1 MQEETLPIET
11 MPLGIEPVEIHIPG
25 SIANLG
31 PGFDTL
37 AVAVNLYLS
46 LLVERREGMDEVAFE
61 FVGCQPMGENLIHAA
76 FAQLREEYARPLPSI
91 HVEVRS
97 QIPPRSGL
105 GSSAAATVA
114 GLRLFEVVSGVS
126 LGPTPLLAVAAALEG
141 HADNVAAALLG
152 GLTVSCQSDDG
163 TVTAVSLPWPTAVR
177 LLVLTPDYALTTV
190 RAREVLPAHVPFRD
204 AVSNMQRVAL
214 LLCALESEHPTSL
227 REAMIDKLHQ
237 PYRKDI
243 VPGLSELLELE
254 HPKLLGVC
262 LSGAGPSLLALTI
275 GESQAVKE
283 LIERTYRRTGN
294 GFTTRWLKAEQP
306 FP

>member
-1 MQEETLPIET
+1 MQEETLPVET
-11 MPLGIEPVEIHIPG
+11 MPLGVEPVEIHIPG

-31 PGFDTL
+31 PGFDTI

-46 LLVERREGMDEVAFE
+46 LLVERREGMDDVTFE
-61 FVGCQPMGENLIHAA
+61 FVGCEPMGENLIHAA
-76 FAQLREEYARPLPSI
+76 FAQLRQEYARPLPSI

-114 GLRLFEVVSGVS
+114 GLRMFEVVSGVS
-126 LGPTPLLAVAAALEG
+126 LGHTPLLAVAAALEG

-163 TVTAVSLPWPTAVR
+163 TVTAVSLPWPSAIR
-177 LLVLTPDYALTTV
+177 LLVLTPEYALTTV
-190 RAREVLPAHVPFRD
+190 RAREVLPSHVPFRD
-204 AVSNMQRVAL
+204 AVSNMQRLAL
-214 LLCALESEHPTSL
+214 LLCALESEHPNNL
-227 REAMIDKLHQ
+227 REAMVDKLHQ

-243 VPGLSELLELE
+243 VPGLADLLELE

-262 LSGAGPSLLALTI
+262 LSGAGPSLLALTL
-275 GESQAVKE
+275 GESLEVKD
-283 LIERTYRRTGN
+283 LIERTYRKTGN
-294 GFTTRWLKAEQP
+294 NFTTRWLKGEQP

>member
-1 MQEETLPIET
+1 MPDDVL
-11 MPLGIEPVEIHIPG
+11 PLGAEPAEIHVPG

-46 LLVERREGMDEVAFE
+46 LLVERREGMDQVSFQ
-61 FVGCQPMGENLIHAA
+61 FVGCDPMGENLIEKA
-76 FAQLREEYARPLPSI
+76 FAHLRQEYARPLPSI

-114 GLRLFEVVSGVS
+114 GLQLFEVVSGVS

-152 GLTVSCQSDDG
+152 GLTVSCQADDG
-163 TVTAVSLPWPTAVR
+163 TVTAVSLPWPEAVR
-177 LLVLTPDYALTTV
+177 LLVLTPEFALTTV
-190 RAREVLPAHVPFRD
+190 RAREVLPAQVPFRD

-214 LLCALESEHPTSL
+214 LLCALESEHPQSL

-243 VPGLSELLELE
+243 VPGLAELLELE

-262 LSGAGPSLLALTI
+262 LSGAGPSLVALSM
-275 GESQAVKE
+275 GESAEVQYLVE
-283 LIERTYRRTGN
+283 ESYSRTGN
-294 GFTTRWLKAEQP
+294 LFTMRWLRGEQP

>member
-1 MQEETLPIET
+1 MEQVL
-11 MPLGIEPVEIHIPG
+11 PLGDEPVEIHVPG

-46 LLVERREGMDEVAFE
+46 LVVERREGMDRLTFD
-61 FVGCQPMGENLIHAA
+61 FVDCSPMGENLIQSA
-76 FAQLREEYARPLPSI
+76 FLHLRHEYARPLPSV

-97 QIPPRSGL
+97 QVPPRSGL

-141 HADNVAAALLG
+141 HADNVAAAMLG

-163 TVTAVSLPWPTAVR
+163 TVTAVSLPWPAAIR
-177 LLVLTPDYALTTV
+177 LLVLTPNYALTTE
-190 RAREVLPAHVPFRD
+190 RAREVLPAVVPFRD
-204 AVSNMQRVAL
+204 AVSNMQRLAL
-214 LLCALESEHPTSL
+214 LLCSLESEHPQSL
-227 REAMIDKLHQ
+227 REAMVDKLHQ

-243 VPGLSELLELE
+243 VPGLAALLELE
-254 HPKLLGVC
+254 HPALLGVC
-262 LSGAGPSLLALTI
+262 LSGAGPSLLALTL
-275 GESQAVKE
+275 GESAEVKALVE
-283 LIERTYRRTGN
+283 ECYRETGN
-294 GFTTRWLKAEQP
+294 EYTMRWLKGEQP

>member
-1 MQEETLPIET
+1 MPDDTLIESLPI
-11 MPLGIEPVEIHIPG
+11 GAEPEEIHVPG

-46 LLVERREGMDEVAFE
+46 LLVERREGMDQVTFE
-61 FVGCQPMGENLIHAA
+61 FVGCDPMGENLIHSA
-76 FAQLREEYARPLPSI
+76 FAQLREEYARPLPSV

-152 GLTVSCQSDDG
+152 GLTVSCQCDDG
-163 TVTAVSLPWPTAVR
+163 SVTAVSLPWPAAIR

-190 RAREVLPAHVPFRD
+190 RAREVLPAQVPFRD

-214 LLCALESEHPTSL
+214 LLCALESEHPHSL
-227 REAMIDKLHQ
+227 REAMVDKLHQ
-237 PYRKDI
+237 PYRKGI
-243 VPGLSELLELE
+243 VPGLAELLELE

-275 GESQAVKE
+275 GESLEVKE
-283 LIERTYRRTGN
+283 LIERTYRETGN
-294 GFTTRWLKAEQP
+294 SFTTRWLKGEQP

>member
-11 MPLGIEPVEIHIPG
+11 MPLGVEPVEIHIPG

-46 LLVERREGMDEVAFE
+46 LLVERREGMDEISFE
-61 FVGCQPMGENLIHAA
+61 FVGCEPMGENLIHAA
-76 FAQLREEYARPLPSI
+76 FAQLRQEYARPLPSI

-163 TVTAVSLPWPTAVR
+163 TVTAVSLPWPTAIR
-177 LLVLTPDYALTTV
+177 LLVLTPNYALTTMS
-190 RAREVLPAHVPFRD
+190 AREVLPAQVPFRD
-204 AVSNMQRVAL
+204 AVSNMQRLAL
-214 LLCALESEHPTSL
+214 LLCSLESEHPKSL
-227 REAMIDKLHQ
+227 REAMVDKLHQ

-243 VPGLSELLELE
+243 VPGLADLLELE

-262 LSGAGPSLLALTI
+262 LSGAGPSLLALTL
-275 GESQAVKE
+275 GESLEVKE
-283 LIERTYRRTGN
+283 LIERTYRKTGN
-294 GFTTRWLKAEQP
+294 SFTTRWLKGEQP

>member
-11 MPLGIEPVEIHIPG
+11 MPLGVEPVEIHIPG

-46 LLVERREGMDEVAFE
+46 LLVERREGMDDVTFQ
-61 FVGCQPMGENLIHAA
+61 FVGCEPMGENLIHAA
-76 FAQLREEYARPLPSI
+76 YAQLRQEYARPLPSI

-141 HADNVAAALLG
+141 HADNVAAAMLG

-163 TVTAVSLPWPTAVR
+163 TVTAVSLPWPPAIR

-190 RAREVLPAHVPFRD
+190 RAREVLPAQIPFRD

-214 LLCALESEHPTSL
+214 LLCALESEHPKSL
-227 REAMIDKLHQ
+227 REAMVDKLHQ

-243 VPGLSELLELE
+243 VPGLADLLELE

-262 LSGAGPSLLALTI
+262 LSGAGPSLLALTL
-275 GESQAVKE
+275 GESLEVKD

-294 GFTTRWLKAEQP
+294 SFTTRWLKGEQP

>member
-1 MQEETLPIET
+1 MTDDALWQNGPE
-11 MPLGIEPVEIHIPG
+11 EIHVPG
-25 SIANLG
+25 SVANLG

-46 LLVERREGMDEVAFE
+46 LSVERRDETMDEVTFD
-61 FVGCQPMGENLIHAA
+61 FVGFDPLGDNLIHEA
-76 FAQLREEYARPLPSI
+76 FNHLRHEYGRPLPSV

-114 GLRLFEVVSGVS
+114 GLRLFELVSGVQ

-163 TVTAVSLPWPTAVR
+163 TVTAVSLPWPEAIR
-177 LLVLTPDYALTTV
+177 MLVLTPEYALTTV
-190 RAREVLPAHVPFRD
+190 HAREVLPATVPFRD
-204 AVSNMQRVAL
+204 AVSNMQRLAL
-214 LLCALESEHPTSL
+214 LLCSLETGHPVSL

-237 PYRKDI
+237 PYRKGI
-243 VPGLSELLELE
+243 VPGLAELLELQ

-262 LSGAGPSLLALTI
+262 LSGAGPSLLALTM
-275 GESQAVKE
+275 GESAEVKE
-283 LIERTYRRTGN
+283 LVEETYRKTGH
-294 GFTTRWLKAEQP
+294 GFQTRWLKGEQP

>member
-1 MQEETLPIET
+1 
-11 MPLGIEPVEIHIPG
+11 MPEPLTPLDVEPVEIHVPG

-46 LLVERREGMDEVAFE
+46 LIVERREGMDGMSFD
-61 FVGCQPMGENLIHAA
+61 FVDCAPMGENLIQSA
-76 FAQLREEYARPLPSI
+76 FQHLRHEYARPLPSF

-97 QIPPRSGL
+97 QVPPRSGL

-126 LGPTPLLAVAAALEG
+126 LGPVPLLAVAAALEG

-163 TVTAVSLPWPTAVR
+163 TVTAVSLPWPAAIR
-177 LLVLTPDYALTTV
+177 LLVLTPDFALTTE
-190 RAREVLPAHVPFRD
+190 RARQVLPAQVPFRD
-204 AVSNMQRVAL
+204 AVSNMQRLAL
-214 LLCALESEHPTSL
+214 LLCSLESEHPQSL

-237 PYRKDI
+237 PYRKEL
-243 VPGLSELLELE
+243 VPGLAALLELE
-254 HPKLLGVC
+254 HPALLGVC
-262 LSGAGPSLLALTI
+262 LSGAGPSLLALTL
-275 GESQAVKE
+275 GESAEVKQLVE
-283 LIERTYRRTGN
+283 QSYRATGN
-294 GFTTRWLKAEQP
+294 SFTMRWLKGEAP

>member
-1 MQEETLPIET
+1 MSDTLPIESL
-11 MPLGIEPVEIHIPG
+11 PLGVEPAEIHVPG

-46 LLVERREGMDEVAFE
+46 LLVERREGLDGVTFE
-61 FVGCQPMGENLIHAA
+61 FVGCDPLGENLIHAA
-76 FAQLREEYARPLPSI
+76 YAQLREEYARPLPSI

-141 HADNVAAALLG
+141 HADNVAAAMLG
-152 GLTVSCQSDDG
+152 
-163 TVTAVSLPWPTAVR
+163 VTAVSLPWPPAIR
-177 LLVLTPDYALTTV
+177 LLVLTPNFALTTK
-190 RAREVLPAHVPFRD
+190 RAREVLPAQVPFRD

-214 LLCALESEHPTSL
+214 LLCALESEHPQSL
-227 REAMIDKLHQ
+227 REAMLDKLHQ

-243 VPGLSELLELE
+243 VPGLAELLELE

-262 LSGAGPSLLALTI
+262 LSGAGPSLLALTL
-275 GESQAVKE
+275 GESAEVKQLVE
-283 LIERTYRRTGN
+283 ETYRRTGN
-294 GFTTRWLKAEQP
+294 TFTTRWLKGEQP

>member
-1 MQEETLPIET
+1 MPEDTQPIDT
-11 MPLGIEPVEIHIPG
+11 MPLGVEPAEIHVPG

-46 LLVERREGMDEVAFE
+46 LLVERREGLDGVTFE
-61 FVGCQPMGENLIHAA
+61 FVGCEPMGENLIHSA

-114 GLRLFEVVSGVS
+114 GLRLFEVVSGVA

-152 GLTVSCQSDDG
+152 GLTVSCQTDDG
-163 TVTAVSLPWPTAVR
+163 GVTAVSLPWPAAIR
-177 LLVLTPDYALTTV
+177 LLVLTPDYALTTS
-190 RAREVLPAHVPFRD
+190 RAREVLPAQVPFRD
-204 AVSNMQRVAL
+204 AVSNMQRLAL
-214 LLCALESEHPTSL
+214 LLCALESEHAQSL
-227 REAMIDKLHQ
+227 RIAMADKLHQ
-237 PYRKDI
+237 PYRKKL
-243 VPGLSELLELE
+243 VPGLADMLELE

-262 LSGAGPSLLALTI
+262 LSGAGPSLLALTV
-275 GESQAVKE
+275 GESPEVKE
-283 LIERTYRRTGN
+283 LVEQTYRKTGN
-294 GFTTRWLKAEQP
+294 NFRTRWLRGEQP

>member
-11 MPLGIEPVEIHIPG
+11 MPLGVEAVEIHIPG

-46 LLVERREGMDEVAFE
+46 LLVQRREGMDDVTFQ
-61 FVGCQPMGENLIHAA
+61 FVGCEPMGENLIHAA
-76 FAQLREEYARPLPSI
+76 YAQLRQEYARPLPSI

-152 GLTVSCQSDDG
+152 GLTVSCQTDDG
-163 TVTAVSLPWPTAVR
+163 TVTAVSLPWPPAIR

-190 RAREVLPAHVPFRD
+190 RAREVLPAQVPFRD

-214 LLCALESEHPTSL
+214 LLCSLESEHPNSL
-227 REAMIDKLHQ
+227 REAMVDRLHQ

-243 VPGLSELLELE
+243 VPGLAELLELQ

-262 LSGAGPSLLALTI
+262 LSGAGPSLLALTL
-275 GESQAVKE
+275 GESPEVKD

-294 GFTTRWLKAEQP
+294 SFTTRWLKGEQP

>member
-1 MQEETLPIET
+1 MTEEPL
-11 MPLGIEPVEIHIPG
+11 PLGNEPVEIHVPG

-46 LLVERREGMDEVAFE
+46 LVVERREGMDGATFD
-61 FVGCQPMGENLIHAA
+61 FIDCAPMGQNLIQSAYQH
-76 FAQLREEYARPLPSI
+76 LRHEYARPLPSI

-97 QIPPRSGL
+97 QVPPRSGL

-126 LGPTPLLAVAAALEG
+126 LGPVPLLAVAAALEG
-141 HADNVAAALLG
+141 HADNVAAAMLG
-152 GLTVSCQSDDG
+152 GLTVSCQAEDG
-163 TVTAVSLPWPTAVR
+163 TVTAVSLPWPKAIR
-177 LLVLTPDYALTTV
+177 LLVLTPDFALTTE
-190 RAREVLPAHVPFRD
+190 RAREVLPAQVPFRD
-204 AVSNMQRVAL
+204 AVSNMQRLAL
-214 LLCALESEHPTSL
+214 LLCSLESEHPQSL

-243 VPGLSELLELE
+243 VPGLSSLLALE
-254 HPKLLGVC
+254 HPALLGVC
-262 LSGAGPSLLALTI
+262 LSGAGPSLLALTM
-275 GESQAVKE
+275 GQSAEVQSLVE
-283 LIERTYRRTGN
+283 ETYRATGH
-294 GFTTRWLKAEQP
+294 GFTTRWLKGEQP

>member
-11 MPLGIEPVEIHIPG
+11 MPLGVEPVEIHIPG

-46 LLVERREGMDEVAFE
+46 LLVERREGMDDVTFQ
-61 FVGCQPMGENLIHAA
+61 FVGCEPMGENLIHAA
-76 FAQLREEYARPLPSI
+76 FAQLRQEYARPLPSI

-141 HADNVAAALLG
+141 HADNVAAAMLG

-163 TVTAVSLPWPTAVR
+163 TVTAVSLPWPPAIR

-190 RAREVLPAHVPFRD
+190 RAREVLPAHIPFRD

-214 LLCALESEHPTSL
+214 LLCALESEHPKSL
-227 REAMIDKLHQ
+227 REAMVDKLHQ

-243 VPGLSELLELE
+243 VPGLADLLELE

-262 LSGAGPSLLALTI
+262 LSGAGPSLLALTL
-275 GESQAVKE
+275 GESLEVKD

-294 GFTTRWLKAEQP
+294 SFTTRWLKGEQP

>member
-11 MPLGIEPVEIHIPG
+11 MPLGVEPVEIHIPG

-46 LLVERREGMDEVAFE
+46 LLVERREGMDEVTFE

-76 FAQLREEYARPLPSI
+76 FAQLRDEYARPLPSI

-163 TVTAVSLPWPTAVR
+163 TVTAVSLPWPKAVR
-177 LLVLTPDYALTTV
+177 LLVLTPEYSLTTV

-214 LLCALESEHPTSL
+214 LLCALESEHPKSL
-227 REAMIDKLHQ
+227 REAMVDKLHQ

-275 GESQAVKE
+275 GESQEVKE
-283 LIERTYRRTGN
+283 LIERTYRGTGN
-294 GFTTRWLKAEQP
+294 SFTTRWLKAEQP

>member
-1 MQEETLPIET
+1 
-11 MPLGIEPVEIHIPG
+11 MPDDAVPWEAEPAEIHVPG

-37 AVAVNLYLS
+37 AIAVNLYLS
-46 LLVERREGMDEVAFE
+46 LLVERREGVDAVTFE
-61 FVGCQPMGENLIHAA
+61 FVGCEPMGANLIHEA
-76 FAQLREEYARPLPSI
+76 FAHLRQEYARPLPSV

-126 LGPTPLLAVAAALEG
+126 LGPTPLLAVAAAMEG

-152 GLTVSCQSDDG
+152 GLTVSCQADDG
-163 TVTAVSLPWPTAVR
+163 TVTAVSLPWPPAIR
-177 LLVLTPDYALTTV
+177 LLVLTPEFALTTA
-190 RAREVLPAHVPFRD
+190 RAREVLPAMVPFRD
-204 AVSNMQRVAL
+204 AISNMQRVAL
-214 LLCALESEHPTSL
+214 LLCSLESEHPQSL
-227 REAMIDKLHQ
+227 REAMVDKLHQ
-237 PYRKDI
+237 PYRTKI
-243 VPGLSELLELE
+243 VPGLADLLELE

-262 LSGAGPSLLALTI
+262 LSGAGPSLLALTL
-275 GESQAVKE
+275 GESAEVKE
-283 LIERTYRRTGN
+283 LVEESYRMTGN
-294 GFTTRWLKAEQP
+294 AFTTRWLKGEQP

>member
-11 MPLGIEPVEIHIPG
+11 MPLGVEPVEIHIPG

-46 LLVERREGMDEVAFE
+46 LLVERREGMDDVTFQ
-61 FVGCQPMGENLIHAA
+61 FVGCEPMGENLIHAA
-76 FAQLREEYARPLPSI
+76 FAQLRQEYARPLPSI

-141 HADNVAAALLG
+141 HADNVAAAMLG

-163 TVTAVSLPWPTAVR
+163 TVTAVSLPWPPAIR

-190 RAREVLPAHVPFRD
+190 RAREVLPAQIPFRD

-214 LLCALESEHPTSL
+214 LLCALESEHPKSL
-227 REAMIDKLHQ
+227 REAMVDKLHQ

-243 VPGLSELLELE
+243 VPGLADLLELE

-262 LSGAGPSLLALTI
+262 LSGAGPSLLALTL
-275 GESQAVKE
+275 GESLEVKD

-294 GFTTRWLKAEQP
+294 IFTTRWLKGEQP